1 MGAIKVSGAKGRRIM
16 EFLRRELGL
25 PEMTLSFELH
35 ISLDECIMVKNLDF
49 YVSDD
54 VSPDNENPPVWDST
68 RMNCCRGNE

>member
-1 MGAIKVSGAKGRRIM
+1 MGTVRVSGAKGRRIM

-25 PEMTLSFELH
+25 PEMTLAFELH

-54 VSPDNENPPVWDST
+54 VSPSSGNPPVWETT
-68 RMNCCRGNE
+68 RMNCSRENE